1 MARKAPKD
9 RSAPPARK
17 KRAPKKLT
25 GGDGSGWGVPD
36 PGAVNE
42 WDVKPGWGVAANDIT
57 IQNPWSYPKLDI
69 VRKPP
74 KWTKKRKA
82 RKTPRQHI
90 TRVFKEDG
98 KDIND
103 PKVKE
108 RIQNYV
114 TWAKGQH
121 EPRRQKKLQI
131 KRDVK
136 AYQKYESKRKSFDL
150 NRLFAE
156 PRIKLTAEQKKEN
169 RKAYAKRYRDNMTDK
184 QKQARRDYARN
195 YAKRK
200 REAKV
205 AELAAPG
212 AKKARAMAKVSK
224 FKFALPGSVN
234 KRPARAKLS
243 EAEKKER
250 RRQYA
255 RERYH
260 KEKLAAELA
269 ADTIWYKS
277 GGFKPNAVTPGPVMV
292 V

>member
-1 MARKAPKD
+1 M
-9 RSAPPARK
+9 
-17 KRAPKKLT
+17 
-25 GGDGSGWGVPD
+25 
-36 PGAVNE
+36 
-42 WDVKPGWGVAANDIT
+42 
-57 IQNPWSYPKLDI
+57 
-69 VRKPP
+69 
-74 KWTKKRKA
+74 
-82 RKTPRQHI
+82 
-90 TRVFKEDG
+90 FKEDG

-156 PRIKLTAEQKKEN
+156 PRIKLTAEQKKKN
-169 RKAYAKRYRDNMTDK
+169 RSAYAKAYRANMTDK
-184 QKQARRDYARN
+184 QKQARRDYARD

-200 REAKV
+200 REEKMLAQ
-205 AELAAPG
+205 AQLMTELAEPG

-224 FKFALPGSVN
+224 FKVATPRAS
-234 KRPARAKLS
+234 RAKLS